1 MDHNFYVVCVGQNFL
16 HGSIFFTWVNIF
28 CGGLNFCVSGFLG
41 VVVVVVVVGG
51 EGLRGFLKKILI
63 GSFTSSFT

>member
-28 CGGLNFCVSGFLG
+28 CGGLNFCVSGFFG
-41 VVVVVVVVGG
+41 VVVVGVGG
-51 EGLRGFLKKILI
+51 GGGRVRGV
-63 GSFTSSFT
+63 S

>member
-28 CGGLNFCVSGFLG
+28 CGGLNFCVSGFFA
-41 VVVVVVVVGG
+41 VVVVVVVVGVRV
-51 EGLRGFLKKILI
+51 RGFLKKILI

>member
-41 VVVVVVVVGG
+41 VVVVGG
-51 EGLRGFLKKILI
+51 GVGLRGFPKKILI